1 MTETIRVRLS
11 AACRLQVNASTS
23 RLYPAGWT
31 GDVDEATARGWIA
44 DGKAVHVLPATAA
57 LTVAQT
63 VVLAAA
69 ADEIIKQA
77 QQPVGE
83 PAPIVLDDLTL
94 AELKQ
99 VAESVGLFYPAKIT
113 KPKLIEALTAH
124 AVVMPDA
131 V

>member
-1 MTETIRVRLS
+1 MEIQTS
-11 AACRLQVNASTS
+11 AECKRTLPSGAVQV
-23 RLYPAGWT
+23 YPAGWT

-77 QQPVGE
+77 QQPADE

-94 AELKQ
+94 TELKQ
-99 VAESVGLFYPAKIT
+99 VAESVGLVYPAKIT